1 MFYYLMLLTFS
12 LSLLVSF
19 GVMKIFSNSINQIL
33 ARIINDPIHS
43 AWAKYTKFAGM
54 VVGTSSGI
62 RIYDMEKYI
71 TPLTY
76 TDNDKKIVIELT
88 QERWVL
94 EIYRTIIETL
104 QGLAWMMLV
113 FFMVALIA
121 YVIVRWSEIKY
132 QSKPSEWSL
141 FDDSRY
147 MMLLL
152 YKQ

>member
-1 MFYYLMLLTFS
+1 MFYYLIINTFA
-12 LSLLVSF
+12 LALLVSF
-19 GVMKIFSNSINQIL
+19 VVMRLFSGSINAIL
-33 ARIINDPIHS
+33 ARIIHDPIHE

-76 TDNDKKIVIELT
+76 AENDKKIVIELT

-132 QSKPSEWSL
+132 AAKSK
-141 FDDSRY
+141 
-147 MMLLL
+147 
-152 YKQ
+152 

>member
-1 MFYYLMLLTFS
+1 MFYYLIICTFI
-12 LSLLVSF
+12 LALVVSF
-19 GVMKIFSNSINQIL
+19 AVMKIFSNSINQIL
-33 ARIINDPIHS
+33 

-76 TDNDKKIVIELT
+76 SDNEKKIVIELT

-113 FFMVALIA
+113 FFMVALLA

-132 QSKPSEWSL
+132 QK
-141 FDDSRY
+141 
-147 MMLLL
+147 
-152 YKQ
+152 

>member
-1 MFYYLMLLTFS
+1 MLMFYYLIISTFA
-12 LSLLVSF
+12 LALLVSF
-19 GVMKIFSNSINQIL
+19 IVMRLFSSSINAIL
-33 ARIINDPIHS
+33 ARIIHDPIHE

-76 TDNDKKIVIELT
+76 AENDKKIVIELT

-132 QSKPSEWSL
+132 AAKSK
-141 FDDSRY
+141 
-147 MMLLL
+147 
-152 YKQ
+152 

>member
-1 MFYYLMLLTFS
+1 MFYYLIISTFA
-12 LSLLVSF
+12 LALLVSF
-19 GVMKIFSNSINQIL
+19 IVMRLFSSSINAIL
-33 ARIINDPIHS
+33 ARIIHDPIHE

-62 RIYDMEKYI
+62 RLYDMEKYI

-76 TDNDKKIVIELT
+76 AENDKRIVIELT

-132 QSKPSEWSL
+132 AAKSK
-141 FDDSRY
+141 
-147 MMLLL
+147 
-152 YKQ
+152 

>member
-1 MFYYLMLLTFS
+1 MFYYLIISTFA
-12 LSLLVSF
+12 LALLVSF
-19 GVMKIFSNSINQIL
+19 IVMRLFSNSINAIL
-33 ARIINDPIHS
+33 ARIIHDPIHE

-76 TDNDKKIVIELT
+76 AENDKRIVIELT
-88 QERWVL
+88 QERWIL

-132 QSKPSEWSL
+132 QN
-141 FDDSRY
+141 
-147 MMLLL
+147 
-152 YKQ
+152 

>member
-1 MFYYLMLLTFS
+1 MFYALIIITFF
-12 LSLLVSF
+12 LALLVSF
-19 GVMKIFSNSINQIL
+19 IVMRIFSGSINAIL
-33 ARIINDPIHS
+33 ARIINDPIHT

-71 TPLTY
+71 SPITY
-76 TDNDKKIVIELT
+76 TNEKAPVILKLT
-88 QERWVL
+88 QERWFL
-94 EIYRTIIETL
+94 EVYRTIIETL

-132 QSKPSEWSL
+132 KNS
-141 FDDSRY
+141 
-147 MMLLL
+147 
-152 YKQ
+152 

>member
-1 MFYYLMLLTFS
+1 MFYYLMISTFV
-12 LSLLVSF
+12 LALGVSF
-19 GVMKIFSNSINQIL
+19 MVMRLFSQSIQDIL
-33 ARIINDPIHS
+33 ARIIQDPIHD

-76 TDNDKKIVIELT
+76 TDNNKKIVIELT

-132 QSKPSEWSL
+132 AAKSK
-141 FDDSRY
+141 
-147 MMLLL
+147 
-152 YKQ
+152 

>member
-1 MFYYLMLLTFS
+1 MFYYLIISTFA
-12 LSLLVSF
+12 LALLVSF
-19 GVMKIFSNSINQIL
+19 IVMRLFSNSINAIL
-33 ARIINDPIHS
+33 ARIIHDPIHE

-54 VVGTSSGI
+54 VVGTSSG
-62 RIYDMEKYI
+62 
-71 TPLTY
+71 
-76 TDNDKKIVIELT
+76 NKIVIELT

-132 QSKPSEWSL
+132 AAKSK
-141 FDDSRY
+141 
-147 MMLLL
+147 
-152 YKQ
+152 

>member
-1 MFYYLMLLTFS
+1 MFYYLIISTFA
-12 LSLLVSF
+12 LALLVSF
-19 GVMKIFSNSINQIL
+19 IVMRLFSNSINAIL
-33 ARIINDPIHS
+33 ARIIHDPIHE

-76 TDNDKKIVIELT
+76 AENDKKIVIELT

-132 QSKPSEWSL
+132 AAKSK
-141 FDDSRY
+141 
-147 MMLLL
+147 
-152 YKQ
+152 

>member
-1 MFYYLMLLTFS
+1 MRKSYISTFA
-12 LSLLVSF
+12 LALLVSF
-19 GVMKIFSNSINQIL
+19 IVMRLFSSSINAIL
-33 ARIINDPIHS
+33 ARIIHDPIHE

-76 TDNDKKIVIELT
+76 AENDKRIVIELT

-132 QSKPSEWSL
+132 AAKSK
-141 FDDSRY
+141 
-147 MMLLL
+147 
-152 YKQ
+152 

>member
-1 MFYYLMLLTFS
+1 MFYYLIISTFA
-12 LSLLVSF
+12 LALLVSF
-19 GVMKIFSNSINQIL
+19 IVMRLFSSSINAIL
-33 ARIINDPIHS
+33 ARIIHDPIHE

-76 TDNDKKIVIELT
+76 AENDKKIVIELT

-113 FFMVALIA
+113 FFMVAFIA

-132 QSKPSEWSL
+132 AAKSK
-141 FDDSRY
+141 
-147 MMLLL
+147 
-152 YKQ
+152 

>member
-1 MFYYLMLLTFS
+1 MFYALVIITFF
-12 LSLLVSF
+12 LALLVSF
-19 GVMKIFSNSINQIL
+19 IVMRIFLNSINAIL
-33 ARIINDPIHS
+33 ARIINDPIHT

-76 TDNDKKIVIELT
+76 TANDKRIIIELT
-88 QERWVL
+88 HERWFL

-113 FFMVALIA
+113 FFMVSLIA

-132 QSKPSEWSL
+132 SK
-141 FDDSRY
+141 
-147 MMLLL
+147 
-152 YKQ
+152 

>member
-1 MFYYLMLLTFS
+1 MFYALIIITFC
-12 LSLLVSF
+12 LALLVSF
-19 GVMKIFSNSINQIL
+19 VVMRIFSGSINAIL
-33 ARIINDPIHS
+33 ARIIHDPIHT

-71 TPLTY
+71 SPITY
-76 TDNDKKIVIELT
+76 TNEKAPIILRLT
-88 QERWVL
+88 QERWFL
-94 EIYRTIIETL
+94 EVYRTIIETL

-132 QSKPSEWSL
+132 KN
-141 FDDSRY
+141 
-147 MMLLL
+147 
-152 YKQ
+152 

>member
-1 MFYYLMLLTFS
+1 MFYYLIISTFA
-12 LSLLVSF
+12 LALLVSF
-19 GVMKIFSNSINQIL
+19 VVMRLFSGSINDIL
-33 ARIINDPIHS
+33 ARIIHDPIHE

-76 TDNDKKIVIELT
+76 TENDKKIVIELT

-132 QSKPSEWSL
+132 AAKSK
-141 FDDSRY
+141 
-147 MMLLL
+147 
-152 YKQ
+152 

>member
-1 MFYYLMLLTFS
+1 MFYYLIISTFA
-12 LSLLVSF
+12 LALLVSF
-19 GVMKIFSNSINQIL
+19 IVMRLFSNSINAIL
-33 ARIINDPIHS
+33 ARIIHDPIHE

-76 TDNDKKIVIELT
+76 AENDKRIVIELT

-132 QSKPSEWSL
+132 QSKSSEWSL

-152 YKQ
+152 YK

>member
-1 MFYYLMLLTFS
+1 MFYYLIISTFA
-12 LSLLVSF
+12 LALLVSF
-19 GVMKIFSNSINQIL
+19 IVMRLFSSSINAIL
-33 ARIINDPIHS
+33 ARIIHDPIHE

-76 TDNDKKIVIELT
+76 AENNKRIVIELT

-132 QSKPSEWSL
+132 AAKSK
-141 FDDSRY
+141 
-147 MMLLL
+147 
-152 YKQ
+152 

>member
-1 MFYYLMLLTFS
+1 MFYYWIISTFA
-12 LSLLVSF
+12 LALLVSF
-19 GVMKIFSNSINQIL
+19 IVMRLFSSSINAIL
-33 ARIINDPIHS
+33 ARIIHDPIHE

-76 TDNDKKIVIELT
+76 AENDKRIVIELT

-132 QSKPSEWSL
+132 AAKSK
-141 FDDSRY
+141 
-147 MMLLL
+147 
-152 YKQ
+152 

>member
-1 MFYYLMLLTFS
+1 MLMFYYLIISTFA
-12 LSLLVSF
+12 LALLVSF
-19 GVMKIFSNSINQIL
+19 IVMRLFSNSINAIL
-33 ARIINDPIHS
+33 ARIIHDPIHE

-62 RIYDMEKYI
+62 SIYDMEKYI

-76 TDNDKKIVIELT
+76 AENDKRIVIELT

-132 QSKPSEWSL
+132 AAKSK
-141 FDDSRY
+141 
-147 MMLLL
+147 
-152 YKQ
+152 

>member
-1 MFYYLMLLTFS
+1 MLMFYYLIISTFA
-12 LSLLVSF
+12 LALLVSF
-19 GVMKIFSNSINQIL
+19 IVMRLFSSSINAIL
-33 ARIINDPIHS
+33 ARIIHDPIHE

-62 RIYDMEKYI
+62 RLYDMEKYI

-76 TDNDKKIVIELT
+76 AENDKRIVIELT

-132 QSKPSEWSL
+132 AAKSK
-141 FDDSRY
+141 
-147 MMLLL
+147 
-152 YKQ
+152 

>member
-1 MFYYLMLLTFS
+1 MLMFYYLIISTLALA
-12 LSLLVSF
+12 LLVSF
-19 GVMKIFSNSINQIL
+19 IVMRLFSSSINAIL
-33 ARIINDPIHS
+33 ARIIHDPIHE

-76 TDNDKKIVIELT
+76 AENDKRIVIELT

-132 QSKPSEWSL
+132 AAKSK
-141 FDDSRY
+141 
-147 MMLLL
+147 
-152 YKQ
+152 

>member
-1 MFYYLMLLTFS
+1 MLMFYYLIISTFA
-12 LSLLVSF
+12 LALLVSF
-19 GVMKIFSNSINQIL
+19 IVMRLFSNSINAIL
-33 ARIINDPIHS
+33 ARIIHDPIHE

-76 TDNDKKIVIELT
+76 SENDKRIVIELT

-113 FFMVALIA
+113 FFIVALIA

-132 QSKPSEWSL
+132 AAK
-141 FDDSRY
+141 
-147 MMLLL
+147 
-152 YKQ
+152 

>member
-1 MFYYLMLLTFS
+1 MFYYLIISTFA
-12 LSLLVSF
+12 LALLVSF
-19 GVMKIFSNSINQIL
+19 IVMRLFSSSINAIL
-33 ARIINDPIHS
+33 ARIIHDPIHE

-76 TDNDKKIVIELT
+76 AENDKRTVIELT

-132 QSKPSEWSL
+132 AAKSK
-141 FDDSRY
+141 
-147 MMLLL
+147 
-152 YKQ
+152 

>member
-1 MFYYLMLLTFS
+1 MLMFYYLIISTFA
-12 LSLLVSF
+12 LALLVSF
-19 GVMKIFSNSINQIL
+19 IVMRLFSSSINAIL
-33 ARIINDPIHS
+33 ARIIHDPIHE

-76 TDNDKKIVIELT
+76 AENDKRIVIELT

-121 YVIVRWSEIKY
+121 YVIVRWSKIKY
-132 QSKPSEWSL
+132 AAKSK
-141 FDDSRY
+141 
-147 MMLLL
+147 
-152 YKQ
+152 

>member
-1 MFYYLMLLTFS
+1 MFYYLIISTFA
-12 LSLLVSF
+12 LALLVSF
-19 GVMKIFSNSINQIL
+19 IVMRLFSSSINAIL
-33 ARIINDPIHS
+33 ARIIHDPIHE

-76 TDNDKKIVIELT
+76 AENDKRIVIELT

-94 EIYRTIIETL
+94 ENYRTIIETL

-132 QSKPSEWSL
+132 AAKSK
-141 FDDSRY
+141 
-147 MMLLL
+147 
-152 YKQ
+152 

>member
-1 MFYYLMLLTFS
+1 MLMFYYLIISTFA
-12 LSLLVSF
+12 LALLVSF
-19 GVMKIFSNSINQIL
+19 IVMRLFSSSINAIL
-33 ARIINDPIHS
+33 ARIIHDPIHE

-76 TDNDKKIVIELT
+76 AENDKRIVIELT

-113 FFMVALIA
+113 FFYGGTDCLCDCPLVGN
-121 YVIVRWSEIKY
+121 
-132 QSKPSEWSL
+132 
-141 FDDSRY
+141 
-147 MMLLL
+147 
-152 YKQ
+152 

>member
-1 MFYYLMLLTFS
+1 MFYYLIISTFA
-12 LSLLVSF
+12 LALLVSF
-19 GVMKIFSNSINQIL
+19 VVMRLFSGSINDIL
-33 ARIINDPIHS
+33 ARIIHDPIHE

-76 TDNDKKIVIELT
+76 AENDKKIVIELT

-132 QSKPSEWSL
+132 AAKSK
-141 FDDSRY
+141 
-147 MMLLL
+147 
-152 YKQ
+152 

>member
-1 MFYYLMLLTFS
+1 MFYYLIISTFV
-12 LSLLVSF
+12 LALLVSF
-19 GVMKIFSNSINQIL
+19 IVMRLFSSSINAIL
-33 ARIINDPIHS
+33 ARIIHDPIHE

-76 TDNDKKIVIELT
+76 AENDKRIVIELT
-88 QERWVL
+88 QERWIL

-132 QSKPSEWSL
+132 AAKSK
-141 FDDSRY
+141 
-147 MMLLL
+147 
-152 YKQ
+152 

>member
-1 MFYYLMLLTFS
+1 MFYYLMISTFV
-12 LSLLVSF
+12 LALGVSF
-19 GVMKIFSNSINQIL
+19 MVMRLFSQSIQDIL
-33 ARIINDPIHS
+33 ARIIQDPIHD

-76 TDNDKKIVIELT
+76 TDNNKKIVIELT

-113 FFMVALIA
+113 LFMVALLA
-121 YVIVRWSEIKY
+121 SVIVRWAEIKH
-132 QSKPSEWSL
+132 QKP
-141 FDDSRY
+141 
-147 MMLLL
+147 
-152 YKQ
+152 

>member
-1 MFYYLMLLTFS
+1 MLMFYYLIISTFA
-12 LSLLVSF
+12 LALLVSF
-19 GVMKIFSNSINQIL
+19 IVMRLFSNSINAIL
-33 ARIINDPIHS
+33 ARIIHDPIHE

-54 VVGTSSGI
+54 VVGISSGI

-76 TDNDKKIVIELT
+76 AENDKRIVIELT

-132 QSKPSEWSL
+132 AAKSK
-141 FDDSRY
+141 
-147 MMLLL
+147 
-152 YKQ
+152 

>member
-1 MFYYLMLLTFS
+1 MFYYLIISTFA
-12 LSLLVSF
+12 LALLVSF
-19 GVMKIFSNSINQIL
+19 VVMRLFSGSINDIL
-33 ARIINDPIHS
+33 ARIIHDPIHE

-76 TDNDKKIVIELT
+76 AENDKRIVIELT

-94 EIYRTIIETL
+94 EIYRTIIGTL

-132 QSKPSEWSL
+132 AAKSK
-141 FDDSRY
+141 
-147 MMLLL
+147 
-152 YKQ
+152 

>member
-1 MFYYLMLLTFS
+1 MFYYLMISTFA
-12 LSLLVSF
+12 LALGVSF
-19 GVMKIFSNSINQIL
+19 LVMRVFSGSIQAIL
-33 ARIINDPIHS
+33 ARIIHDPIHD
-43 AWAKYTKFAGM
+43 AWAKYTKLAGM

-76 TDNDKKIVIELT
+76 ADNDKKIVIELT
-88 QERWVL
+88 PERWVL
-94 EIYRTIIETL
+94 EIYRTVIETL

-132 QSKPSEWSL
+132 QKP
-141 FDDSRY
+141 
-147 MMLLL
+147 
-152 YKQ
+152 

>member
-1 MFYYLMLLTFS
+1 MLMFYYLIISTFA
-12 LSLLVSF
+12 LALLVSF
-19 GVMKIFSNSINQIL
+19 IVMRLFSNSINAIL
-33 ARIINDPIHS
+33 ARIIHDPIHE

-76 TDNDKKIVIELT
+76 AENDKRIVIELT

-113 FFMVALIA
+113 FFMVAH
-121 YVIVRWSEIKY
+121 Y
-132 QSKPSEWSL
+132 QL
-141 FDDSRY
+141 F
-147 MMLLL
+147 
-152 YKQ
+152 K